1 MQDKLK
7 IIFMGTADFAVPQL
21 FAIYEAGHH
30 IAAVV
35 TVPDKPAG
43 RGLKLNES
51 PVKKAALQLDLPI
64 LQPQNLSSSDFIDR
78 IRQLDAN
85 LFVVVAFRMLPESVW
100 KIPKYGTINLHA
112 SVLPQFRGAAPINWA
127 VINGESRTGLTTFF
141 INEKIDEGNIIDYVE
156 VPIGDDETAGE
167 LHDKLV
173 PFGQK
178 LMLET
183 IEKIVSGN
191 YVCTKQND
199 MSVEGELKLAPK
211 IFKNDCLIDWS
222 KDGESIFNLV
232 RGLSPYP
239 AAFTH
244 FMLINDDKIYSA
256 KIYKVKF
263 ERENHDN
270 FILGN
275 LVTDNVNY
283 IKIMVSNGWIF
294 IEEMQLEGRKRMKVE
309 EFLRGKSVKSLV
321 FE

>member
-1 MQDKLK
+1 
-7 IIFMGTADFAVPQL
+7 MGTADFAVPQL
-21 FAIYEAGHH
+21 FAIYEAGHD

-51 PVKKAALQLDLPI
+51 PVKKAALQLNLTI
-64 LQPQNLSSSDFIDR
+64 LQPQNLSSPDFIEE
-78 IRQLDAN
+78 IKKLDAN
-85 LFVVVAFRMLPESVW
+85 LFVVVAFRMLPKSVW
-100 KIPKYGTINLHA
+100 QIPKYGTINLHS
-112 SVLPQFRGAAPINWA
+112 SVLPQYRGAAPVNWA
-127 VINGESRTGLTTFF
+127 VINGESHSGLTTFF
-141 INEKIDEGNIIDYVE
+141 INEKIDEGNIIDYVR

-167 LHDKLV
+167 LHDKFI

-191 YVCTKQND
+191 FVCTKQSD
-199 MSVEGELKLAPK
+199 MPVEGELKLAPK

-222 KDGESIFNLV
+222 KDGKSIFNLV

-244 FMLINDDKIYSA
+244 FNLVNDEKVYSA
-256 KIYKVKF
+256 KIFKVSF
-263 ERENHDN
+263 EQANHDN
-270 FILGN
+270 YIVGN

-283 IKIMVSNGWIF
+283 IKIMVSDGWIF
-294 IEEMQLEGRKRMKVE
+294 VEELQLEGRKRMSVE
-309 EFLRGKSVKSLV
+309 EFLRGKSVNSLF